1 MRGLQHQSGEYEL
14 IAAWLFSS
22 AWKLSS
28 NTGGGYPPFSLSQEE
43 QEEEEQEEEEKTL
56 FPDHVDERRV
66 QALI

>member
-43 QEEEEQEEEEKTL
+43 EEEEEKTL

>member
-43 QEEEEQEEEEKTL
+43 QEEEEKTL